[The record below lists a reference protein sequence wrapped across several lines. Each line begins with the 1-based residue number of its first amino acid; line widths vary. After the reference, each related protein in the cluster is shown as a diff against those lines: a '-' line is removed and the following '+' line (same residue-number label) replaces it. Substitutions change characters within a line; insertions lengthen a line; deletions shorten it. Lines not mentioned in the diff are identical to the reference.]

1 MTPNWIAPTAALLVL
16 LSAPATPAQD
26 DARPDEGAKAGRL
39 AVHAG
44 KVITCAGD
52 PIVDGTVL
60 VKDGKIEAV
69 GPRAEVEVPEGYQVI
84 DCGDKFL
91 MPGLVEVHCHIGG
104 SGDLNEMVYQTNPDL
119 RVLDQV
125 IPHNEALQVAVAGGV
140 TTVCYIP
147 GSGTNMGGFGAILK
161 TGPGTLDDVLVRF
174 PGVLKIAQWGNP
186 ERRDGTLGSGR
197 MGMNWIIRD
206 QLEEGRKYVEAWD
219 RYESGEASE
228 RPETDLRLEYFK
240 PLFRREIPVL
250 VHTQGYQGIQATL
263 EMLNDAM
270 NLRFVIG
277 HGTFEGY
284 LISEEINKRGIP
296 VIAGPRG
303 FRYDP
308 DDGQIHGI
316 VAEYN
321 DRGIEWL
328 GVNTDSPVIPQE
340 ELFFQAAMAVRYG
353 WNEEEAIRGITIE
366 PAKALMIEDRV
377 GSIEPGKDAD
387 LVICTGSIID
397 PRNYV
402 TQVIIDGKVAYDIA
416 KDRRRF

>member
-1 MTPNWIAPTAALLVL
+1 MLRLAPFAPIIAAVL
-16 LSAPATPAQD
+16 IASGPAFAEESEG
-26 DARPDEGAKAGRL
+26 RPL

-44 KVITCAGD
+44 KIITCAGD

-60 VKDGKIEAV
+60 VRDGTIEAV
-69 GPRAEVEVPEGYQVI
+69 GPRSEIEVPEGYEVI
-84 DCGDKFL
+84 DCGDKFV

-119 RVLDQV
+119 RTLDQI
-125 IPHNEALQVAVAGGV
+125 IPHNDSLKVGIAGGV

-161 TGPGTLDDVLVRF
+161 TGPGSLDDVLVRF

-206 QLEEGRKYVEAWD
+206 QLEEGRRYVQAWD
-219 RYESGEASE
+219 EYDAGRRAEP
-228 RPETDLRLEYFK
+228 PEINLRLENFK

-263 EMLNDAM
+263 EMLHDAM
-270 NLRFVIG
+270 ELKVVIG

-284 LISEEINKRGIP
+284 LISEEIQKREIP
-296 VIAGPRG
+296 VMAGPRG
-303 FRYDP
+303 FRFDP

-316 VAEYN
+316 VAEYSE
-321 DRGIEWL
+321 RGIGFL

-340 ELFFQAAMAVRYG
+340 DLAYQAAMAVRYG
-353 WNEEEAIRGITIE
+353 WNEEDAIRGITIE
-366 PAKALMIEDRV
+366 PARALMIDDRV

-387 LVICTGSIID
+387 LVICTGSILD

-402 TQVIIDGKVAYDIA
+402 TQVMIEGRVIYDIT
-416 KDRRRF
+416 KDRRRY

>member
-1 MTPNWIAPTAALLVL
+1 MLPFVPLAPIVAILLVAAGPL
-16 LSAPATPAQD
+16 PAQD
-26 DARPDEGAKAGRL
+26 PEGRRV

-60 VKDGKIEAV
+60 VRDGKIEAV
-69 GPRAEVEVPEGYQVI
+69 GPRSEIEVPDDYEVI
-84 DCGDKFL
+84 DCGDKFV

-119 RVLDQV
+119 RTLDQV
-125 IPHNEALQVAVAGGV
+125 IPHNDALKVGIAGGV

-161 TGPGTLDDVLVRF
+161 AGPGSLDEVLVRF

-206 QLEEGRKYVEAWD
+206 QLEEGRRYVRAWD
-219 RYESGEASE
+219 EYDAGERAE
-228 RPETDLRLEYFK
+228 PPELDLKLENFK

-263 EMLNDAM
+263 EMLHDAM
-270 NLRFVIG
+270 ELKVVIG

-284 LISEEINKRGIP
+284 LISEEIQKREIP
-296 VIAGPRG
+296 VMAGPRG
-303 FRYDP
+303 FRFDP

-316 VAEYN
+316 VAEYSE
-321 DRGIEWL
+321 RGIGIL

-340 ELFFQAAMAVRYG
+340 DLAYQAAMAVRYG
-353 WNEEEAIRGITIE
+353 WNEEDAIRGITIE
-366 PAKALMIEDRV
+366 PAKALMIDDRV

-387 LVICTGSIID
+387 LVICTGSILD

-402 TQVIIDGKVAYDIA
+402 TQVMIDGRVIYDIA
-416 KDRRRF
+416 KDRRRY

>member
-1 MTPNWIAPTAALLVL
+1 MTPNRISPTALVL
-16 LSAPATPAQD
+16 LLGLLSPMAAAQEASSAEGQEN
-26 DARPDEGAKAGRL
+26 RPL
-39 AVHAG
+39 AVLAG
-44 KVITCAGD
+44 KVITCAGE
-52 PIVDGTVL
+52 PIVDGVVL
-60 VKDGKIEAV
+60 VRGGKIEAV
-69 GPRAEVEVPEGYQVI
+69 GPQTEVEIPEGYEVI

-91 MPGLVEVHCHIGG
+91 MPGLVEVHCHVGG

-125 IPHNEALQVAVAGGV
+125 IPHNDALQVAVAGGV

-161 TGPGTLDDVLVRF
+161 TGPGELEDVLVRF

-206 QLEEGRKYVEAWD
+206 QLEEGRAYVRAWD
-219 RYESGEASE
+219 DYESGKSSE
-228 RPETDLRLEYFK
+228 RPEIDLRLEMFK

-263 EMLNDAM
+263 EMLHDAM
-270 NLRFVIG
+270 DLRIVIG

-284 LISEEINKRGIP
+284 LISDEVIRRNVP

-303 FRYDP
+303 FRFDP

-316 VAEYN
+316 VAEY
-321 DRGIEWL
+321 DRRGVEWL

-340 ELFFQAAMAVRYG
+340 ELSFQATMAVRYG

-366 PAKALMIEDRV
+366 PARALMIEDRV
-377 GSIEPGKDAD
+377 GSIEVGKDAD

-402 TQVIIDGKVAYDIA
+402 TQVIIDGKVVYDIA

>member
-1 MTPNWIAPTAALLVL
+1 MTPTWIAPTAALLVL
-16 LSAPATPAQD
+16 LSAPSSPAQD
-26 DARPDEGAKAGRL
+26 DARPAEGSETGRL
-39 AVHAG
+39 AVLAG

-52 PIVDGTVL
+52 PIVDGIVL

-69 GPRAEVEVPEGYQVI
+69 GPRAEIEIPEGYQVI

-206 QLEEGRKYVEAWD
+206 QLEEGRTYVEAWD
-219 RYESGEASE
+219 KYESGETSE

-316 VAEYN
+316 VAEYD

-353 WNEEEAIRGITIE
+353 WDEEEAIRGITIE
-366 PAKALMIEDRV
+366 PARALMIENRV

-402 TQVIIDGKVAYDIA
+402 TQVIIDGKVAYDIE

>member
-1 MTPNWIAPTAALLVL
+1 ML
-16 LSAPATPAQD
+16 
-26 DARPDEGAKAGRL
+26 RL
-39 AVHAG
+39 APFAPIIAAVLIASGPAFAEESEGRPLALHAG
-44 KVITCAGD
+44 KIITCAVD

-60 VKDGKIEAV
+60 VRDGTIEAV
-69 GPRAEVEVPEGYQVI
+69 GPRSEIEVPEGYEVI
-84 DCGDKFL
+84 DCGDKFV

-119 RVLDQV
+119 RTLDQI
-125 IPHNEALQVAVAGGV
+125 IPHNDSLKVGIAGGV

-161 TGPGTLDDVLVRF
+161 TGPGSLDDVLVRF

-206 QLEEGRKYVEAWD
+206 QLEEGRRYVQAWD
-219 RYESGEASE
+219 EYDAGRRAEP
-228 RPETDLRLEYFK
+228 PEINLRLENFK

-263 EMLNDAM
+263 EMLHDAM
-270 NLRFVIG
+270 ELKVVIG

-284 LISEEINKRGIP
+284 LISEEIQKREIP
-296 VIAGPRG
+296 VMAGPRG
-303 FRYDP
+303 FRFDP

-316 VAEYN
+316 VAEYSE
-321 DRGIEWL
+321 RGIGFL

-340 ELFFQAAMAVRYG
+340 DLAYQAAMAVRYG
-353 WNEEEAIRGITIE
+353 WNEEDAIRGITIE
-366 PAKALMIEDRV
+366 PARALMIDDRV

-387 LVICTGSIID
+387 LVICTGSILD

-402 TQVIIDGKVAYDIA
+402 TQVMIEGRVIYDIT
-416 KDRRRF
+416 KDRRRY

>member
-1 MTPNWIAPTAALLVL
+1 MTLLLRLAPIAPLLL
-16 LSAPATPAQD
+16 LAPASPAQD
-26 DARPDEGAKAGRL
+26 SPAAEEPNPGRI
-39 AVHAG
+39 AVLAG

-60 VKDGKIEAV
+60 IKDGKIEAV
-69 GPRAEVEVPEGYQVI
+69 GPRAEVEVPEGYKVI
-84 DCGDKFL
+84 DCGDRFV

-219 RYESGEASE
+219 EYESGEVSE

-270 NLRFVIG
+270 NLRFIIG

-303 FRYDP
+303 FRFDP

-316 VAEYN
+316 VAEY
-321 DRGIEWL
+321 DRRGVQWL

-340 ELFFQAAMAVRYG
+340 ELSFQAAMAVRYG

-366 PAKALMIEDRV
+366 PAKALMIDDRV
-377 GSIEPGKDAD
+377 GSLEPGKDAD
-387 LVICTGSIID
+387 LIICTGSIID

-402 TQVIIDGKVAYDIA
+402 TQVIIDGEVIYDIA